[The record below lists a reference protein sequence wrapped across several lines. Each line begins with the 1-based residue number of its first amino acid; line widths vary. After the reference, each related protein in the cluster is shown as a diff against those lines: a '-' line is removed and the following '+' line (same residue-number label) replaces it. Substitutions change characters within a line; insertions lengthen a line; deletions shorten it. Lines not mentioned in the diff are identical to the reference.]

1 MPAFARGQTHVTS
14 APAIQVDGL
23 PPGTYRFRLVVEDGA
38 GNLSAPAD
46 AVVVVVQPAPTV
58 TVPPRGIRNVLGGIT
73 FPTPTVTTQPAP
85 TTTRTVRDLSI
96 RRTP

>member
-1 MPAFARGQTHVTS
+1 VPAFARGQTHVTS

-46 AVVVVVQPAPTV
+46 AVVVVEQAPTV
-58 TVPPRGIRNVLGGIT
+58 TNPLSGIRSVLGGIT
-73 FPTPTVTTQPAP
+73 FPTTTVTTQPAP
-85 TTTRTVRDLSI
+85 TITRTIGDISI